1 MKNTGSRAIVLVAA
15 SISSF
20 LTPFMGSSVNIALP
34 AIGEAFSM
42 DALTLNWVST
52 SYLFASAVFLLPF
65 GRLADIT
72 GRKRIFAW
80 GNAILTAGSLL
91 MVLCPSAGFVIA
103 MRILQG
109 LGSSMIFGT
118 GVAILTSVYPP
129 KERGRA
135 LGINVAAVYLGLSLG
150 PFIGGVL
157 TGRFGWE
164 SIFFVSA
171 LIGLA
176 VLVLTVFGVRE
187 SHAGTGSI
195 DLIGSLIYSG
205 SLMAAMYGFSR
216 IPETE
221 GVVLVLLGASGI
233 LAFLSWEKK
242 ADDPLIGIGLLT
254 RNRQFAMSNL
264 AAFIHYSATFAIT
277 FLMSLYLQYIKNMS
291 PQQAG
296 LILVSQPLVMTVFS
310 PLAGRLSDRIQP
322 RLLASAGMT
331 VTSLGLSLLAFLD
344 EASGLPE
351 ILAPLV
357 VVGLGFAFFSSP
369 NTNAV
374 MGAVDRQQYGLAGGF
389 LSTMRVL
396 GQALS
401 MGIALVLF
409 ALFIGANALSP
420 ALYPAFMKSMKAGFI
435 IFSLLCGL
443 GIFASLARG
452 ENHEQADSP
461 SE

>member
-1 MKNTGSRAIVLVAA
+1 
-15 SISSF
+15 
-20 LTPFMGSSVNIALP
+20 
-34 AIGEAFSM
+34 
-42 DALTLNWVST
+42 
-52 SYLFASAVFLLPF
+52 
-65 GRLADIT
+65 
-72 GRKRIFAW
+72 
-80 GNAILTAGSLL
+80 
-91 MVLCPSAGFVIA
+91 
-103 MRILQG
+103 
-109 LGSSMIFGT
+109 
-118 GVAILTSVYPP
+118 
-129 KERGRA
+129 
-135 LGINVAAVYLGLSLG
+135 
-150 PFIGGVL
+150 
-157 TGRFGWE
+157 
-164 SIFFVSA
+164 
-171 LIGLA
+171 
-176 VLVLTVFGVRE
+176 
-187 SHAGTGSI
+187 
-195 DLIGSLIYSG
+195 
-205 SLMAAMYGFSR
+205 
-216 IPETE
+216 
-221 GVVLVLLGASGI
+221 GI

-277 FLMSLYLQYIKNMS
+277 FLMSLYLQYIKDMS

-296 LILVSQPLVMTVFS
+296 LVLVSQPLVMTVFS

>member
-1 MKNTGSRAIVLVAA
+1 
-15 SISSF
+15 
-20 LTPFMGSSVNIALP
+20 
-34 AIGEAFSM
+34 
-42 DALTLNWVST
+42 
-52 SYLFASAVFLLPF
+52 
-65 GRLADIT
+65 
-72 GRKRIFAW
+72 
-80 GNAILTAGSLL
+80 
-91 MVLCPSAGFVIA
+91 
-103 MRILQG
+103 
-109 LGSSMIFGT
+109 
-118 GVAILTSVYPP
+118 
-129 KERGRA
+129 
-135 LGINVAAVYLGLSLG
+135 VAAVYLGLSLG

-171 LIGLA
+171 IIGLA

-205 SLMAAMYGFSR
+205 SLIAAMYGFSR